1 MLVYLFIIKVPCG
14 GLYVVRTWLYQHS
27 YFVFQYV
34 VGCNDVCIRISSS
47 IVFFWVY
54 QLIYIPNWFIEKN
67 CHIIKN
73 VIGEGGFESCVSC
86 LYLNSSLRKK
96 NPRRASVGRDMKGWR
111 DIVLILLRLMRYR
124 WNIKE
129 KDNHKNTKREWETVF
144 GNDNEICIKQIKYN

>member
-47 IVFFWVY
+47 IVFLFFFFFFE
-54 QLIYIPNWFIEKN
+54 YINLYRFLTDSLKKN

-111 DIVLILLRLMRYR
+111 YCTNL
-124 WNIKE
+124 
-129 KDNHKNTKREWETVF
+129 T
-144 GNDNEICIKQIKYN
+144 EIDEV